1 VGAVRRR
8 ELIRLVSFLV
18 ALNMAIGVV
27 ALAVRSEDQRERART
42 TQFAGSVGI
51 PLDPDNGG
59 VLAGGNFSSRRGS
72 SGSSTTTRATGAPA
86 GAAATTTAPGGA
98 GPSPTTAPG
107 GAGPSPTTGPA
118 ATTPSTAAPG
128 TTATTQRTAGT
139 TATTRPA
146 PAGTS
151 TSSGRP
157 GASAAPSTTTA
168 TSGPAAAGPQ
178 GHRNAQTDPT
188 GDTFVDGTQDP
199 IKEGRADIVRA
210 GAAYEPGK
218 ILLAMQ
224 VAQPTDPRTDSH
236 WAGES
241 TFANWSVDT
250 NGDGTPDFDIQ
261 YYFDGNELGGT
272 VSRPGSED
280 EVCQATAAAYS
291 PDGYALAVT
300 PSCLGDPASFSYR
313 VTMYYDTN
321 PKDANA
327 DVASDVTPNGGLS
340 FPVSRPN

>member
-1 VGAVRRR
+1 
-8 ELIRLVSFLV
+8 VSFLV

-27 ALAVRSEDQRERART
+27 ALAVRSEDRRERAHT

-59 VLAGGNFSSRRGS
+59 ILAGGNFSGRRGS
-72 SGSSTTTRATGAPA
+72 SGSSATTRATGAQA
-86 GAAATTTAPGGA
+86 AAAT
-98 GPSPTTAPG
+98 TTAPG

-168 TSGPAAAGPQ
+168 TSGPAAAGRQ
-178 GHRNAQTDPT
+178 GHQSAQTDPT

-218 ILLAMQ
+218 IILAMQ
-224 VAQPTDPRTDSH
+224 VAQPTDPRTDAR
-236 WAGES
+236 WAGDS
-241 TFANWSVDT
+241 TFANWSLDT

-261 YYFDGNELGGT
+261 YYFDGDELGGT
-272 VSRPGSED
+272 VSRPGSE
-280 EVCQATAAAYS
+280 EVVCEATTAVYS